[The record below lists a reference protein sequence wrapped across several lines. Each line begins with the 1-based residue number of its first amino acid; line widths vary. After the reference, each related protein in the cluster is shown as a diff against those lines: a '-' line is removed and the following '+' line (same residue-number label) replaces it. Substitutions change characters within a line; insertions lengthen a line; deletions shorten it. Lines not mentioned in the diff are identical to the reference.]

1 MPPSE
6 PPRSSRSRPSRRPRK
21 KPASAP
27 RPSSQNAQAYVS
39 QGRVVAHVAHQQQQM
54 ARVARVARRSARDAA
69 AGPQAPLTNRPGIT
83 SRQGSPAPRP
93 QSTGQQARSQRAQHV
108 SQGRQV
114 EQAARSQQRH
124 AYTDKPLAERRRIL
138 NRATLSLLGTKPL
151 TPVQRTAVEVH
162 AERARRDV
170 SEIAQHG
177 IPLHQLLHLPPSLD
191 LRLNTF
197 AEPVKPVGADRTP
210 SNPEAKAL
218 PAPKT
223 PKLAGN
229 TQVLGL
235 TVPGLH
241 QGTWAAG
248 RVLEQ
253 LARPLHAVA
262 GGLKAEQE
270 GGDVL
275 SAVGRGLANKDK
287 YTFSDL
293 PSVKSIP
300 NPVARTAAGLG
311 GDVIF
316 DPLNW
321 VTAGLKVP
329 ADVLTEGARQAQRLA
344 DAAEAAGNTAKAA
357 RLAQRS
363 RTLAERAAAAP
374 TNRGIQV
381 GVRGAV
387 GSHGRAYMTSGG
399 ATAQMFDLLKVPQA
413 ARAVRETAPVQAAGK
428 ALVPGFR
435 PAGVDPREWE
445 RAIAAERSA
454 RATTRTGL
462 RQAEDLGRG
471 FHAAV
476 KNAAKDR
483 GLAEHDVARHIIDAV
498 ESGNVNQLHGT
509 LRPVAQ
515 EFQRRMGDIASAEQ
529 RAGVLKAIRSD
540 YVPHQWEQTV
550 TGRSLSER
558 MSGRQ
563 RNVFADKRSIEGTI
577 SEINAKAQ
585 ADGLDPIFS
594 TNLPGLVALRAG
606 KSAKVLG
613 HARFQAR
620 IVNDGIARQV
630 TDARRYSV
638 AHPGD
643 FLYELKPGGM
653 TALEDARGNIDWS
666 RADKLI
672 KEGKQVVGMNK
683 IIGDRYT
690 KGFGKVV
697 TTEGPTFGRGYDR
710 FMSGLKTALT
720 VLNVP
725 AYDLRNLTGDSFNA
739 YLADTSTKDVIDAA
753 KAMAVQH
760 ARQKAS
766 RELGTH
772 ESAALVNIGAGHKVP
787 TTEALARAEKSGAIQ
802 TGYVGGEKFEVSRG
816 TQAQGIRTQFGGVR
830 QAVRPVDRLRAVGQV
845 REDWIRMATWLGAK
859 RRGMSD
865 EEAAKWTNMHHF
877 DYQDLTDAERGVLRR
892 VFPFYTF
899 TARNTRLQATKL
911 LTNPGKYA
919 NYQAFRE
926 EMGKQAGLGPDWE
939 HHLEPYQQR
948 GAGVPFRLP
957 GQQGASM
964 AYPALPL
971 TDLSRLGALLSPK
984 DEGDLIMQSISPLIK
999 TPTELVQ
1006 NYSFFFKGPIWRD
1019 AKNPDARHW
1028 VPAPPQFAQVPAL
1041 RNLLGMK
1048 RMPDSRNRNKQTWMM
1063 TAKADYLLRQLP
1075 QTNFA
1080 VQALTPAVG
1089 SHGQSSKQSIVS
1101 QLTGVKLGTYDRN
1114 TVELRNAQR
1123 RMQDLRVSQN
1133 DLKDQ
1138 GQDRSPGG
1146 GHYSKAYRKV
1156 LDDINRTQKRIDK
1169 LKKRAGYAPP
1179 RKPVRGPRKQGSGIY
1194 GAGGGGSVYGA
1205 PASGGLYG
1213 AP

>member
-1 MPPSE
+1 
-6 PPRSSRSRPSRRPRK
+6 
-21 KPASAP
+21 
-27 RPSSQNAQAYVS
+27 VS
-39 QGRVVAHVAHQQQQM
+39 QGRAVAHVARQQQRT
-54 ARVARVARRSARDAA
+54 ARVARVARRSARTAA
-69 AGPQAPLTNRPGIT
+69 AAPQAPLPNRPGIT
-83 SRQGSPAPRP
+83 SRTGSPAPRA
-93 QSTGQQARSQRAQHV
+93 QSSGQQARSQRAQHV

-114 EQAARSQQRH
+114 EHAARSQQRH

-138 NRATLSLLGTKPL
+138 NRAMLSLTERPL
-151 TPVQRTAVEVH
+151 TPLEKTAVEVH
-162 AERARRDV
+162 TERARKDSR
-170 SEIAQHG
+170 EIARHG

-197 AEPVKPVGADRTP
+197 NEPVRPVGADRTP
-210 SNPEAKAL
+210 RNPEAKAL
-218 PAPKT
+218 PGPKT
-223 PKLAGN
+223 SKFRGN

-235 TVPGLH
+235 TLPGLH
-241 QGTWAAG
+241 QGAWTAG

-253 LARPLHAVA
+253 LARPLHGVA

-270 GGDVL
+270 GGNVL
-275 SAVGRGLANKDK
+275 GAVGRGLANKDK

-293 PSVKSIP
+293 PSVKSIQ
-300 NPVARTAAGLG
+300 NPVVRTAGGIG

-316 DPLNW
+316 DPLSW
-321 VTAGLKVP
+321 VTAGLKAP
-329 ADVLTEGARQAQRLA
+329 ADALLEGAKQAQRLA

-363 RTLAERAAAAP
+363 RSLAQRAATAP

-381 GVRGAV
+381 GVRSAV
-387 GSHGRAYMTSGG
+387 GSHGKAYMTSGS

-428 ALVPGFR
+428 AFVPGFR

-445 RAIAAERSA
+445 QAIAAERSA

-462 RQAEDLGRG
+462 RKAEDLGRG
-471 FHAAV
+471 FHVAV

-483 GLAEHDVARHIIDAV
+483 GLAPHYVAQHILDAV
-498 ESGNVNQLHGT
+498 ESGDISQLHGT
-509 LRPVAQ
+509 LRPVAR
-515 EFQRRMGDIASAEQ
+515 EFQRRMGEIASAEQ

-550 TGRSLSER
+550 TGRSVSER
-558 MSGRQ
+558 ISGRQ

-577 SEINAKAQ
+577 SQINAKAQ

-630 TDARRYSV
+630 MDARKYSA

-643 FLYELKPGGM
+643 FLYEFKPGGM
-653 TALEDARGNIDWS
+653 TAIEDARGNIDWS

-683 IIGDRYT
+683 ILGDRYT

-697 TTEGPTFGRGYDR
+697 TTEGPTLGRGFDR

-739 YLADTSTKDVIDAA
+739 YLADTSTRDVIDAA

-766 RELGTH
+766 RELGQHVSTAKI
-772 ESAALVNIGAGHKVP
+772 SIGGNKEDV
-787 TTEALARAEKSGAIQ
+787 TDLLARAEKSGAIQ

-830 QAVRPVDRLRAVGQV
+830 QAIRPVERLRAVGQT
-845 REDWIRMATWLGAK
+845 REDWIRFATWLGAK

-865 EEAAKWTNMHHF
+865 EEAAKWANMHHF

-919 NYQAFRE
+919 NYQAARE
-926 EMGKQAGLGPDWE
+926 EMAKESGLGPNWE
-939 HHLEPYQQR
+939 HRLEPYQQR

-984 DEGDLIMQSISPLIK
+984 DEGDLIMQSVSPLIK
-999 TPTELVQ
+999 TPTELLQ

-1041 RNLLGMK
+1041 RDALGMK
-1048 RMPDSRNRNKQTWMM
+1048 RLPDPRNQNKQTWMM

-1080 VQALTPAVG
+1080 IQALTPAVG
-1089 SHGQSSKQSIVS
+1089 SRGQSSKQSIVS

-1114 TVELRNAQR
+1114 TVELRAAQR

-1156 LDDINRTQKRIDK
+1156 LDDINRTQKKIDR

-1179 RKPVRGPRKQGSGIY
+1179 RKPVRGPRKQRGSGIY
-1194 GAGGGGSVYGA
+1194 GAGGGGAIYGA